1 MTFIPSVLSEVDS
14 NNSSSTL
21 LNANASFTGTATNTT
36 GYNTLQITV
45 TSNVNSSPLGLQLQF
60 SPDGSTW
67 TTFYYETYFSPAL
80 FNKRY
85 NIENKFFRIVY
96 TNDGTI
102 QTNFSLISR
111 LSNDTPDPTKV
122 SIAAFDNSTEF
133 MYDSFGKMRV
143 SNPNT
148 LLDLRFPG
156 QTSGNYD
163 FYSNNLQIDKQF
175 SGITGTYGNSK
186 LVMSGAAGATSYYIS
201 QSRNYCVYQPGKSL
215 LFMASSVINP
225 GDIGFTNRLGYY
237 DNDIPT
243 GGPITTPINVRN
255 GLFFQHNGTNC
266 FVGLKDDG
274 ETLVPQS
281 SWNIDKMDG
290 TGSSKIVLD
299 FTKAQL
305 FVIDVEWLGVG
316 RVRYGF
322 YAFGQ
327 IVYCHQITNI
337 NVLTKPYTNNIN
349 LPVCFTMQGLTG
361 SGTGSFTQICST
373 VISEGGYNPVG
384 RPFSVSSSG
393 IATTANTE
401 TPILAIRAS
410 GNASTNYKHQTIIPT
425 NISAFDTSNT
435 SVDLLR
441 LRLYLGGDSPN
452 SGGTISWNQVNA
464 SYSIAEYSAG
474 ASITAGGG
482 SFTTGNSIVLSESYF
497 SGKNNIALSQG
508 LENVFSNL
516 ITQVTSNILNQSD
529 ILVIT
534 ILPSATGTVYAEIDW
549 NEVY

>member
-1 MTFIPSVLSEVDS
+1 MTFIPNVLSEVDT
-14 NNSSSTL
+14 NNTTSTTL
-21 LNANASFTGTATNTT
+21 TTSAVFTGISTNTT
-36 GYNTLQITV
+36 GYNTIQISI
-45 TSNVNSSPLGLQLQF
+45 TSNADSGPLGLQIQF
-60 SPDGSTW
+60 SPDNSTW

-80 FNKRY
+80 FDKKYSIKNKY
-85 NIENKFFRIVY
+85 YRIIY
-96 TNDGTI
+96 TNDGTA

-111 LSNDTPDPTKV
+111 LSNETPDPNAISV
-122 SIAAFDNSTEF
+122 NVFDNSTEH
-133 MYDSFGKMRV
+133 MYDAFGKLRV

-186 LVMSGAAGATSYYIS
+186 LVMSGAAATPGSYYIS

-215 LFMASSVINP
+215 LFMSSAVINP
-225 GDIGFTNRLGYY
+225 GDTGFTNKLGYY

-243 GGPITTPINVRN
+243 GGPITTPISVKN
-255 GLFFQHNGTNC
+255 GLFFEHNGTTC
-266 FVGLKDDG
+266 FVGLKNDT

-290 TGSSKIVLD
+290 TGTSKINLD
-299 FTKAQL
+299 FSKTQL
-305 FVIDVEWLGVG
+305 FVIDMEWLGVG

-337 NVLTKPYTNNIN
+337 NTLTAPYTNNIN

-361 SGTGSFTQICST
+361 SGTGNFTQICST

-384 RPFSVSSSG
+384 RPFSASSG
-393 IATTANTE
+393 GITASANTE

-410 GNASTNYKHQTIIPT
+410 GAVGTNYKHQSIIPT
-425 NISAFDTSNT
+425 SLSGFDQSNT
-435 SVDLLR
+435 NVDLLR
-441 LRLYLGGDSPN
+441 LRLYLAPDSPSSN
-452 SGGTISWNQVNA
+452 TSTSWTQVNA
-464 SYSIAEYSAG
+464 SYSIVEYSAG
-474 ASITAGGG
+474 TSIVG
-482 SFTTGNSIVLSESYF
+482 SGTFTTNNSIILSESYF
-497 SGKNNIALSQG
+497 SGKNNIALSQS
-508 LENVFSNL
+508 LENIFSNL
-516 ITQVTSNILNQSD
+516 ITQITSNILNKSD
-529 ILVIT
+529 ILLIT
-534 ILPSATGTVYAEIDW
+534 IQPSSASTCYAEIDW